1 MRIWNGEREGDRPL
15 SFHEIAQHRDRA
27 EDAEVPKE
35 VKFAFGMSLYVDP
48 GTSTT
53 SATELSSYYE
63 SECVHI

>member
-1 MRIWNGEREGDRPL
+1 MGEREGDRPL

-53 SATELSSYYE
+53 SAKSFPATTRAI
-63 SECVHI
+63 CVHI

>member
-1 MRIWNGEREGDRPL
+1 MGEKEGDRPL

-35 VKFAFGMSLYVDP
+35 VKFAFGMSLYVDGP

-53 SATELSSYYE
+53 SAKSFPATTRAI
-63 SECVHI
+63 CVHI